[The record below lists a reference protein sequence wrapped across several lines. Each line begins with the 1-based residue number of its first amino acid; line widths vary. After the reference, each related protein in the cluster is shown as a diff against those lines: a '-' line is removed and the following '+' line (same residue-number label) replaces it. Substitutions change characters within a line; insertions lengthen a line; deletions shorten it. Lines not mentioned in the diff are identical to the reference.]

1 MKNKILLILLI
12 ISIASNIYFIVH
24 RLDKVKSDVPL
35 SQITIHSG
43 TKMSDVIKIIGREP
57 DHIVKDLKEAPNDQ
71 DIFFIIFNDDKE
83 SLYIYFDENLLS
95 TNAGYD
101 NY

>member
-12 ISIASNIYFIVH
+12 ISIASNAYFIVH
-24 RLDKVKSDVPL
+24 RTEKITSRVPL

-83 SLYIYFDENLLS
+83 SLYIYFDENLLA
-95 TNAGYD
+95 TNTTYD